1 MKFLTKRYQVNQTLG
16 GNVNE
21 FIDLTQEVLRGTRIV
36 ISTNYDLRELTTY
49 EAVEWLET
57 TIECTHIVKK
67 NWLMLRKSVDAVM
80 FCLDWYINRC
90 NMDLKKY
97 REKLHGETQIIPR
110 DEFDL
115 PDWED

>member
-1 MKFLTKRYQVNQTLG
+1 MKLKTKRRQVNERLDA
-16 GNVNE
+16 NVDSFCN
-21 FIDLTQEVLRGTRIV
+21 TAQEVVRGTRI
-36 ISTNYDLRELTTY
+36 ITSTNYDLRALTT
-49 EAVEWLET
+49 AKAIEWLET
-57 TIECTHIVKK
+57 TIECTHTVKK
-67 NWLMLRKSVDAVM
+67 NWITLRKSVDTVI